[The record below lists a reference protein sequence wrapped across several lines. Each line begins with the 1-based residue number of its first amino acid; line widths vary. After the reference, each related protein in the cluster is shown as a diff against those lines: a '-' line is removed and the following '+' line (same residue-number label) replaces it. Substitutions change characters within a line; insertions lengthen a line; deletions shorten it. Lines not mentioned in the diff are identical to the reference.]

1 MPWWLANGN
10 DDMLK
15 ADLLSDEIFVLDDDP
30 SLTGLL
36 ADALQSDGYRVI
48 CFNNAAAFL
57 RVARLRTPA
66 CILLDLHM
74 PRRSGVEILR
84 DLDARTYGAPIII
97 MSGRGGISLAV
108 EATKIGAF
116 DVVEKPFD
124 PDGFSAHLRHLIKAW
139 RRKQEESA
147 APAVVADFP
156 GRSRLTQRE
165 REVLAEIAA
174 ASSNKEAAA
183 HLGLSPRTIEVHR
196 AHIMMKLG
204 AKNTADLIR
213 MVLGNKPTAARK
225 WN

>member
-1 MPWWLANGN
+1 LANGK

-30 SLTGLL
+30 SLSGLL
-36 ADALQSDGYRVI
+36 ANVLQSDGYRVI
-48 CFNNAAAFL
+48 CFDDAEAFL
-57 RVARLRTPA
+57 CVARLRTPA
-66 CILLDLHM
+66 CILLDLQM
-74 PRRSGVEILR
+74 QRRSGLEILR
-84 DLDARTYGAPIII
+84 DLDARNYAAPIIV
-97 MSGRGGISLAV
+97 MSDRANISLAV
-108 EATKIGAF
+108 EATKIDAF

-124 PDGFSAHLRHLIKAW
+124 PDGFSARLHHLIKAW

-147 APAVVADFP
+147 PPTLTADFP
-156 GRSRLTQRE
+156 GCWRLTQRE

-183 HLGLSPRTIEVHR
+183 HLGLSPRTVEVHR

-213 MVLGNKPTAARK
+213 LVMGKKRISGGK
-225 WN
+225 